1 MSNAYDVLGVPVAAD
16 RGEIR
21 AAYIDLAKRLHP
33 DRNTGSVQAEQRLRD
48 VNQAYALLKDP
59 EKRSTYDQLL
69 QQSRGRAR
77 QQRKRA
83 AAIMAASFA
92 LTTAMAGAL
101 LFLARLSRVADAMNA
116 SEYSEPARPTE
127 VASFAFD
134 STSSAIVTEMAAGS
148 EKPQMDLPAQEAL
161 PGSPTRTDAA
171 EFAQGSN
178 PRLEALQARTLTSWA
193 PADPTLRHTWA
204 TYQNDRFGF
213 ALDYPADLLKTDDR
227 ALGDFW
233 RLFVSQDGRTRLL
246 VTAGFNSRRLTP
258 ATYRQS
264 MVDGVYRGA
273 SLEYAPLRKT
283 WFVLAGSSGAD
294 MFYERVTFAC
304 DGRIIHRW
312 RLTYP
317 ASERDHYSQIIERM
331 HLGYKHVRGTGSH
344 CG

>member
-1 MSNAYDVLGVPVAAD
+1 MSDAYTVLGVPVAAD

-33 DRNTGSVQAEQRLRD
+33 DRNTGSMQAEQRLRD
-48 VNQAYALLKDP
+48 VNEAYALLKDP
-59 EKRSTYDQLL
+59 ERRSTYDQLL

-83 AAIMAASFA
+83 AAVMAASFA
-92 LTTAMAGAL
+92 LTTAIAGSL
-101 LFLARLSRVADAMNA
+101 LFVAQLPPVADAMNA

-127 VASFAFD
+127 VASFVFD
-134 STSSAIVTEMAAGS
+134 STALAIVTEKAAGN
-148 EKPQMDLPAQEAL
+148 EKPQMDLPARETL
-161 PGSPTRTDAA
+161 PGSSTRTDAA
-171 EFAQGSN
+171 EFAEGGE
-178 PRLEALQARTLTSWA
+178 PRLATLQARTLTSWA
-193 PADPTLRHTWA
+193 PADPPLRHTWG

-213 ALDYPADLLKTDDR
+213 ALDYPADLFMADDR

-233 RLFVSQDGRTRLL
+233 RLFVSHDSRARLL
-246 VTAGFNSRRLTP
+246 VTAGFNTRRLTP

-264 MVDGVYRGA
+264 MVNGLYRGA

-331 HLGYKHVRGTGSH
+331 HQGYKHVRGAGSH